1 MNKGVPQGSPLSP
14 FLFGV
19 YVADVFRPR
28 IQTRL
33 NFRRM
38 VCSYVDDGGILVAT
52 PTIKGTKEKLVE
64 CLGECVKVEETRGMG
79 FSNSK
84 MDWIGFGEGDWGE
97 LETGGGKLKEVKEI
111 RILGYRIDK
120 RRNMGVHMEYWVD
133 RGVGVKRRIAGLGR
147 RFGSHWQGG
156 LGARECLRLI
166 QGAYMPTVYYGLEF
180 ISGEKKLMKEI
191 QTNVNDTLRSTFR
204 SPLKYANKI
213 LMAETGT
220 VPTHI
225 EGRYRE
231 RKSYG
236 RHLKYKYGG
245 NLPWFG
251 CIAEK
256 WKDDRIVEEMQ
267 WSNKELLRRP
277 KIRIAH
283 SKEEALKEH
292 GVRWEEGPGQDI
304 WVYSDG

>member
-1 MNKGVPQGSPLSP
+1 VYYCLNKGVPQGSPLSL

-19 YVADVFRPR
+19 YIADVFKPR

-33 NFRRM
+33 NFTRM
-38 VCSYVDDGGILVAT
+38 VSSYVDDGGILVAT
-52 PTIKGTKEKLVE
+52 PMIEGMKEELVK
-64 CLGECVKVEETRGMG
+64 CLDDCNRIGKSRGMG
-79 FSNSK
+79 FSSSK
-84 MDWIGFGEGDWGE
+84 MDWIGFIEEEWGVLRTREGN
-97 LETGGGKLKEVKEI
+97 LKEVKEI

-120 RRNMGVHMEYWVD
+120 GRKIKVHIEYWID
-133 RGVGVKRRIAGLGR
+133 RGVGVKRRIAGLVR
-147 RFGSHWQGG
+147 RFGSHGG
-156 LGARECLRLI
+156 LGVREYLRLI
-166 QGAYMPTVYYGLEF
+166 QGAYTPTVYYSLEF
-180 ISGEKKLMKEI
+180 IAGERKLMKEI

-204 SPLKYANKI
+204 WLLKYANKI

-225 EGRYRE
+225 KGRYRE

-256 WKDDRIVEEMQ
+256 WKEID
-267 WSNKELLRRP
+267 
-277 KIRIAH
+277 
-283 SKEEALKEH
+283 
-292 GVRWEEGPGQDI
+292 
-304 WVYSDG
+304 